1 MERLKSASGEIESA
15 HSSEALGAT
24 VLNNMDLV
32 PRIARKGEIQWIAK
46 FNRDSDEAM
55 YQGCKMTDTNV
66 LFNISIVNI
75 GKTRAEALVEMPNSQ
90 QMSNLGGTVSPV
102 ALL

>member
-1 MERLKSASGEIESA
+1 
-15 HSSEALGAT
+15 
-24 VLNNMDLV
+24 
-32 PRIARKGEIQWIAK
+32 
-46 FNRDSDEAM
+46 M
-55 YQGCKMTDTNV
+55 YQGCKLTDTNV

-75 GKTRAEALVEMPNSQ
+75 GKTRAEALVAMPNSQ